1 MKWITAYTG
10 MQNLESMKE
19 NGITDVMA
27 AEKQLASRM
36 PIRSSWEEI
45 EEIKKTCDQLGL
57 NLGLMLNRI
66 YFDKDISLLK
76 EALKRYKKMG
86 IQRIEYTDPAVFI
99 EAQKLGME
107 NCLVYN
113 PDTLMCN
120 SPDVQFYLD
129 LGISAVLLS
138 KEITLDEMK
147 EIIEN
152 TNGNTEVILFGRLN
166 MSYSKRYLLSSYM
179 KEIGKEEEVF
189 DRKDLVLIETT
200 REGKMPV
207 VEDEHGTAVYT
218 DYTLGGFNEMLPLM
232 QSGVSAFRFDNSFMS
247 NEVFVEC
254 LKGFNEVLQGKDGK
268 AVFET
273 LKSNYPELALD
284 TGYMYLKTNLVK

>member
-27 AEKQLASRM
+27 AEKQLASRV
-36 PIRSSWEEI
+36 PVRSSWNEI
-45 EEIKKTCDQLGL
+45 EEIKEACDKLELRLGM
-57 NLGLMLNRI
+57 MLNRI
-66 YFDKDISLLK
+66 YFDSDIPALKD
-76 EALKRYKKMG
+76 ALKRYKELG

-99 EAQKLGME
+99 EAQKLGMQ

-120 SPDVQFYLD
+120 TPDVQFYLD
-129 LGISAVLLS
+129 LGISGVLLS

-152 TNGNTEVILFGRLN
+152 TRGKTEVILFGRLN

-179 KEIGKEEEVF
+179 KEIGKEEDVF
-189 DRKDLVLIETT
+189 DRQDLVLIETT
-200 REGKMPV
+200 REGRMPV

-218 DYTLGGFNEMLPLM
+218 DYTLGGFNEMLPLL

-247 NEVFVEC
+247 NEVFIDC
-254 LKGFNEVLQGKDGK
+254 LKGFSAVLQGKDGK
-268 AVFET
+268 TVFDT
-273 LKSNYPELALD
+273 LKSNYPELALG
-284 TGYMYLKTNLVK
+284 TGYMYQKTNLVK